1 MLRGTLPRVVVAC
14 GSLLVAGALLGAGCG
29 GTVVFDAPDPKACGE
44 GHGCPMA
51 GCACGDGSVIL
62 DTTCELG
69 ECLPIEQVCN
79 ERCEAFEGAVSA
91 FGTPDD
97 IVPIPNCDTFCSRVV
112 VNGCE
117 LGCDTLFS
125 ECVAPSSCD
134 QAAATFWRCVTEE
147 AVMSCVDNAV
157 RIERC
162 DASAL
167 GLCQVDQAGE

>member
-1 MLRGTLPRVVVAC
+1 MLRGT
-14 GSLLVAGALLGAGCG
+14 GLLRLISVGGAIALAAAFVPAGCG
-29 GTVVFDAPDPKACGE
+29 GTAVFDSPDPKACGI

-69 ECLPIEQVCN
+69 ECLPVEDVCAD
-79 ERCEAFEGAVSA
+79 RCEEFEGAVFA
-91 FGTPDD
+91 FGTETDE
-97 IVPIPNCDTFCSRVV
+97 VAIPNCDTFCARVL
-112 VNGCE
+112 VNDCE

-125 ECVAPSSCD
+125 HCLKPSSCD
-134 QAAATFWRCVTEE
+134 AAAAAFWRCVTED

-167 GLCQVDQAGE
+167 GLCNP